1 LIFEKM
7 YITLF
12 VISIFS
18 GFLSGFLGLG
28 GAVIM
33 IPLMLTIPPLFNVG
47 NLPMKEIAG
56 LSMLQVFFSTVF
68 GLVIHNKNQF
78 VNKKILLL
86 IGIPLG
92 LFSLLGAYFSK
103 YMQNEFIIVLFLIV
117 VLFSFFL
124 LLTDKKNN
132 DDEKNI
138 EIVNINNKLA
148 IFIGGV
154 IGAVSGIV
162 GTGGGVILIPLMI
175 KVLKI
180 PLRITIGTS
189 LGIIFISAI
198 LGALGKIMSFQVNY
212 FFVLPIVIGSLI
224 SAPFGAIVSKRVPQ
238 KIIKIS
244 LLIIIFLSFI
254 QALFKVISIYR

>member
-1 LIFEKM
+1 
-7 YITLF
+7 
-12 VISIFS
+12 
-18 GFLSGFLGLG
+18 
-28 GAVIM
+28 
-33 IPLMLTIPPLFNVG
+33 
-47 NLPMKEIAG
+47 
-56 LSMLQVFFSTVF
+56 
-68 GLVIHNKNQF
+68 
-78 VNKKILLL
+78 
-86 IGIPLG
+86 
-92 LFSLLGAYFSK
+92 
-103 YMQNEFIIVLFLIV
+103 
-117 VLFSFFL
+117 
-124 LLTDKKNN
+124 
-132 DDEKNI
+132 
-138 EIVNINNKLA
+138 
-148 IFIGGV
+148 
-154 IGAVSGIV
+154 
-162 GTGGGVILIPLMI
+162 PLMI